1 MSNQFSTLKNTIKE
15 FLKLDEEIRSLAK
28 ARLERVKL
36 KDKLSKEIMNYYKL
50 NNINTLDVTNDVMKQ
65 KLELVESERHP
76 SVNKKFL
83 RVALEKYVNNDKV
96 VSEMIDY
103 ILAERN
109 NVSTVSYKLKRIIPD
124 KKKSSSSSSSIDA
137 MSLIKQSDADKI
149 KDRFAKLAEFAII
162 KDGIEPLNNINKNK
176 PTDNIIIS
184 TPIQNTNKQIN
195 IAENET
201 KTKPDTIKEK
211 EVVKKIQEEEVEE
224 EFEEEVEEEEVDL
237 DDIPEEDTGY
247 TEDPP
252 QVGIE
257 IKKENTIRNIISN
270 RLDENTNT
278 NVKVIGAI
286 PVPVS
291 VSIQK
296 LQPQSQPTLRNDNNE
311 TKKEIENKALE
322 SWKILTG
329 YSTKIPNLHK
339 WLLIQQEKIK
349 CIKSKEQFN
358 SEKYNLLMSSLNSKE
373 KELDNATKYNNEIN
387 SLRHNISQYI
397 QFNYKK

>member
-1 MSNQFSTLKNTIKE
+1 M
-15 FLKLDEEIRSLAK
+15 
-28 ARLERVKL
+28 
-36 KDKLSKEIMNYYKL
+36 
-50 NNINTLDVTNDVMKQ
+50 
-65 KLELVESERHP
+65 
-76 SVNKKFL
+76 
-83 RVALEKYVNNDKV
+83 
-96 VSEMIDY
+96 
-103 ILAERN
+103 
-109 NVSTVSYKLKRIIPD
+109 
-124 KKKSSSSSSSIDA
+124 
-137 MSLIKQSDADKI
+137 
-149 KDRFAKLAEFAII
+149 
-162 KDGIEPLNNINKNK
+162 
-176 PTDNIIIS
+176 
-184 TPIQNTNKQIN
+184 
-195 IAENET
+195 
-201 KTKPDTIKEK
+201 
-211 EVVKKIQEEEVEE
+211 
-224 EFEEEVEEEEVDL
+224 
-237 DDIPEEDTGY
+237 
-247 TEDPP
+247 
-252 QVGIE
+252 
-257 IKKENTIRNIISN
+257 
-270 RLDENTNT
+270 DENTNT

-296 LQPQSQPTLRNDNNE
+296 LQPQPTLRNDNNE